1 MTSFAIDFVTSF
13 AALEALSAV
22 TTSEPSEDPTTRNV
36 IIANATWAL
45 TYEIVQ
51 SLRHI
56 PGSKYISSI
65 DPIFGDI
72 FAPLVGAFA
81 GEISLNLLDKHQ
93 NVIRDQDVNFGDAIM
108 RFTAVNIAKALI

>member
-1 MTSFAIDFVTSF
+1 MTFAINFVTSF

-22 TTSEPSEDPTTRNV
+22 TTSAPSEDPTERNV

-45 TYEIVQ
+45 AYEIIQ
-51 SLRHI
+51 ALRKL
-56 PGSKYISSI
+56 PGSEYISSV
-65 DPIFGDI
+65 DPVFGDI

-81 GEISLNLLDKHQ
+81 GEIALNLLDKHQ
-93 NVIRDQDVNFGDAIM
+93 NIIRDQDVNFGDAIM